1 MPTRMLE
8 AQEVSVTGDP
18 GASVS
23 DVSGVSG
30 KENEE
35 DSTTAAVAT
44 TTPAVPFPYEATY
57 RSLLA
62 QSQMMVD
69 MTEALCYNVIFAEG
83 DGPDEVAMGTRFDKS
98 ANLNYFLVSR
108 VVLLGKDFHVNEVFL
123 TQVYDIITILLINLT
138 ISVYHHPTHINL
150 FNTGS
155 SWCHIRKR
163 TSPQLFYHHGS
174 GVDRVC
180 PSCDTCIHH

>member
-1 MPTRMLE
+1 MPTRMLA
-8 AQEVSVTGDP
+8 AQEVSVSGDP

-44 TTPAVPFPYEATY
+44 TATPAVPFPYEATY

-69 MTEALCYNVIFAEG
+69 MTEVLCYNVIFAEG

-98 ANLNYFLVSR
+98 AHLNYFLVSR
-108 VVLLGKDFHVNEVFL
+108 VTCFVGLGKDFHVNAIIL
-123 TQVYDIITILLINLT
+123 TRVYHLLI
-138 ISVYHHPTHINL
+138 
-150 FNTGS
+150 
-155 SWCHIRKR
+155 R
-163 TSPQLFYHHGS
+163 
-174 GVDRVC
+174 
-180 PSCDTCIHH
+180 

>member
-1 MPTRMLE
+1 MLE
-8 AQEVSVTGDP
+8 AQEVSVSGDP

-35 DSTTAAVAT
+35 DSTTAAAAVAT
-44 TTPAVPFPYEATY
+44 ATPTVPFPYEATY

-69 MTEALCYNVIFAEG
+69 MTEALCYNIIFAEG

-98 ANLNYFLVSR
+98 AHLNYFLVSR
-108 VVLLGKDFHVNEVFL
+108 FGLSDKDFHVNVIFW
-123 TQVYDIITILLINLT
+123 VRG
-138 ISVYHHPTHINL
+138 HCHP
-150 FNTGS
+150 
-155 SWCHIRKR
+155 
-163 TSPQLFYHHGS
+163 
-174 GVDRVC
+174 
-180 PSCDTCIHH
+180 IH

>member
-1 MPTRMLE
+1 MLA
-8 AQEVSVTGDP
+8 AQEVSVSGDP

-35 DSTTAAVAT
+35 DSTTAAGAVAT
-44 TTPAVPFPYEATY
+44 ATPTVPFPYEATY

-69 MTEALCYNVIFAEG
+69 MTEALCYNIIFAEG

-98 ANLNYFLVSR
+98 AHLNYFLVSR
-108 VVLLGKDFHVNEVFL
+108 FIWFVGQRFSCERDILGPSTL
-123 TQVYDIITILLINLT
+123 PSYSLI
-138 ISVYHHPTHINL
+138 
-150 FNTGS
+150 
-155 SWCHIRKR
+155 
-163 TSPQLFYHHGS
+163 
-174 GVDRVC
+174 
-180 PSCDTCIHH
+180 